1 MQRDIV
7 IFGFLGSLPTN
18 NNLDNWSHWKK
29 FFNTTNTHKS
39 KVKILIHPF
48 DINDN
53 DRNTKSIEDFKGIG
67 SPDILIV
74 SKENHVLTEWGT
86 NSLADA
92 TLLMMQ
98 ESIKAYPNT
107 LKKFILLSP
116 SCCPIFNFDFIYE
129 EITQDNKSWIH
140 GNDLEKLYG
149 KNVDTNFKFF
159 KDDDYR
165 KNDKRYSL
173 YFSNWMILDIN
184 HINLFFLSDNKDKTY
199 IKSKTED
206 KKNEIYKCKFE
217 KDNERIIL
225 NPNFES
231 DKNYKK
237 LYDFKTFFTKP
248 WFANNSEIN
257 GINVNYCWP
266 IEEIIFGNWILKYII
281 DSEKNISDE
290 LKFISIDFIKNQ
302 ININKKFY
310 NKLNKIYKDF
320 SDFNSVEP
328 VKNNDVRGN
337 FVKIGFKK
345 LPIGT
350 EYPYLNNSKLRLVS
364 STYINWTEVSIDPH
378 NILRNF
384 KLKEINFQPVNT
396 KKTIE
401 ETLGDKQISFLKWNN
416 ININEFLDSD
426 NTNIALKK
434 LTDAD
439 DQLKELKIKKLIN
452 NEMAMTRSLTVLPL
466 IPSTWH
472 PLEFSSWNLK
482 NMVNAFLLM
491 NYFKK
496 VFIENEYLVK
506 EIFNFKEAYE
516 TYRTIILENGI
527 EIKKIVHDDV
537 LLEIPIV
544 TNEDL
549 EREQFRSKY
558 ENNNFGTIVNPD
570 TLLKARSANNLFIRK
585 CNNNSKINLYS
596 DILFEDPNVDMKKT
610 ITKTL
615 NKNLKNYGI
624 DFQNFDEFIKKI
636 NEIRTITFNNDGS
649 NNEESTKTLQ
659 CFILKN
665 ISLLKT
671 FNIDGK
677 IYYKFNLPKNIII
690 ERVSELGKGAWN
702 VAYTGKI
709 IKGVI
714 GKNKYVVLRTMYNN
728 PDYRPARINSRT
740 TQLSFFDNLIGI
752 ILTILQKKVF
762 NYKICNDVYLLSY
775 DTSIKL
781 NELGNLDDISSNP
794 LYVTSVNE
802 MVDGTTLDYLKENF
816 SFDTFKIIFYQIV
829 IKLNL
834 LQTKLKFMHGDL
846 KLDNVFYKIVN
857 DKLQVLLS
865 DLGNST
871 LTLDGNKISGNPQ
884 FVVTGMDNEIPYYGK
899 DILYFLINALG
910 EINNLDVEKYP
921 DKLEIEN
928 NIITMLKSLFNIQN
942 ENEIYNWTNFTN
954 IDGKKYKSSK
964 IFSIDHRYSELNASS
979 VKQKLEILYPEV
991 KSDSKFTN
999 ILTFN
1004 NFTYFSKYH
1013 KYKSKYLKL
1022 KKNINTLYGN

>member
-1 MQRDIV
+1 MQRNIV

-18 NNLDNWSHWKK
+18 NNLDNWKHWES
-29 FFNTTNTHKS
+29 FFNTNSTNKS
-39 KVKILIHPF
+39 KAKVLLHPF
-48 DINDN
+48 NINDN
-53 DRNTKSIEDFKGIG
+53 ETNERSINDFTSIG
-67 SPDILIV
+67 SPEIFTV
-74 SKENHVLTEWGT
+74 AREHHVLTEWGT

-98 ESIKAYPNT
+98 ESIRRYPDT

-116 SCCPIFNFDFIYE
+116 SCCPIFNLDFIYD
-129 EITQDNKSWIH
+129 EITQDSKSWIH
-140 GNDLEKLYG
+140 GNDLSNLSG
-149 KNVDTNFKFF
+149 TDVDTNFKFF
-159 KDDDYR
+159 KDDDY
-165 KNDKRYSL
+165 KKEGKKYSL

-184 HINLFFLSDNKDKTY
+184 HINLFFLSDNKAQTY
-199 IKSKTED
+199 IKSKNE
-206 KKNEIYKCKFE
+206 NQEYEIYKCKFE

-225 NPNFES
+225 NPQFES
-231 DKNYKK
+231 DKNYRK
-237 LYDFKTFFTKP
+237 LLDFKTFFTKP
-248 WFANNSEIN
+248 WFNNNSEIN

-281 DSEKNISDE
+281 DSDKNIYDE
-290 LKFISIDFIKNQ
+290 LKFISTDFIKNQ
-302 ININKKFY
+302 IKINDTFY
-310 NKLNKIYKDF
+310 NKLKKKLSEGLKNFYQIK
-320 SDFNSVEP
+320 P

-337 FVKIGFKK
+337 SVKVGYRN

-350 EYPYLNNSKLRLVS
+350 EYPFLGNKNIRLVS
-364 STYINWTEVSIDPH
+364 STYVNWTEVSIDPH

-384 KLKEINFQPVNT
+384 KLKEINFQPINT

-401 ETLGDKQISFLKWNN
+401 ETLGNKKISFLKWNN
-416 ININEFLDSD
+416 ININEFLDSE

-516 TYRTIILENGI
+516 TYRTIILENDI

-537 LLEIPIV
+537 LLEIPVV

-549 EREQFRSKY
+549 KDDLFKRKY
-558 ENNNFGTIVNPD
+558 ENNNFGTIVDPN

-596 DILFEDPNVDMKKT
+596 TVLFEEPNVDIKKT
-610 ITKTL
+610 ITKNL
-615 NKNLKNYGI
+615 NKELKNYGI
-624 DFQNFDEFIKKI
+624 SFPNFEQFISKI
-636 NEIRTITFNNDGS
+636 NEIRSLDFQND
-649 NNEESTKTLQ
+649 NEQSTKTLQ

-671 FNIDGK
+671 FNIDDK
-677 IYYKFNLPKNIII
+677 FYYKFNLPKNVII
-690 ERVSELGKGAWN
+690 EREQELGKGAWN
-702 VAYTGKI
+702 VAYKGKI
-709 IKGVI
+709 INGNLEN
-714 GKNKYVVLRTMYNN
+714 NKYVVIRTMYNN
-728 PDYRPARINSRT
+728 PLYPPARINSKT

-781 NELGNLDDISSNP
+781 NEFGNLEDNSANP

-802 MVDGTTLDYLKENF
+802 MVDGNTLDYLKEDF
-816 SFDTFKIIFYQIV
+816 SFDTFKKIFYQIV

-846 KLDNVFYKIVN
+846 KLDNVFYKII
-857 DKLQVLLS
+857 DGELQVLLS

-884 FVVTGMDNEIPYYGK
+884 FIVRGMDDEVPYYGK

-910 EINNLDVEKYP
+910 EINKLDIGEYPNKEEVE
-921 DKLEIEN
+921 N
-928 NIITMLKSLFNIQN
+928 SIITMLKNIFNIQN
-942 ENEIYNWTNFTN
+942 ETVIPNWNLFTN
-954 IDGKKYKSSK
+954 QGGRKYKASN
-964 IFSIDHRYSELNASS
+964 IFRIDHRYIELNASS
-979 VKQKLEILYPEV
+979 VKEKLEEYYQDIN
-991 KSDSKFTN
+991 SDSTSN
-999 ILTFN
+999 YILPFN
-1004 NFTYFSKYH
+1004 NSTYFSKYL
-1013 KYKSKYLKL
+1013 KYKNKYLKL
-1022 KKNINTLYGN
+1022 KKNMTSKKI